1 MVKATEVIKES
12 VARQDMKTS
21 LDSMRYAEC
30 LVKYGYIILGQNK
43 MEELLRMLMPTID
56 QLKQQVNHPEYG
68 KRYTQDLLK
77 CYDQLMCAQ
86 YFLGMKEDTKKTC
99 EELFQG
105 DMELMRQYG
114 SSQVKF
120 QIAVDLDHMAAIFLT
135 YKDYAGAEKYVR
147 CLDSLANEMI
157 KSPDTN
163 EAYKDEF
170 TAMRSIRLAMY
181 ELGMGHR
188 AEAEKYM
195 AEYRKTNYSKKAAGP
210 LEVAE
215 YLLLAGRYAEAADI
229 YPYLYKYLADVGSN
243 FDFNLAPQFCEMF
256 KANYMAGRRDSALT
270 VAKYVFDRLDSMIIA
285 DRQSNATEM
294 ATVYETQ
301 KKDAEI
307 AKQQIELTQQRVLGL
322 IIAIVLLTVF
332 FVVYTL
338 HRKRA
343 AKKLADMKAAQERIE
358 SELRI
363 ARDIQMSMV
372 PSVFPERE
380 GLDMF
385 AQMTPAK
392 EVGGDMYGYVLLG
405 DKLYF
410 AVGDVSGKGVPASLF
425 MAQTT
430 RLFRTLAAQGMMPAE
445 ICTRMNNALN
455 EDNEQGMFV
464 TMFLGLLDLQTG
476 HLNFCNAGHNPPI
489 IGGGDNQGDFLEMQA
504 NAPIGLFPDLEYQG
518 EEIDSVKGRAL
529 FIYTDGLNE
538 AENPQQEQFGDERL
552 LSILRDTHFDSAQ
565 QVIESLK
572 AEIEN
577 HRKGAEPND
586 DLTMMCI
593 RVN

>member
-1 MVKATEVIKES
+1 
-12 VARQDMKTS
+12 
-21 LDSMRYAEC
+21 
-30 LVKYGYIILGQNK
+30 
-43 MEELLRMLMPTID
+43 
-56 QLKQQVNHPEYG
+56 
-68 KRYTQDLLK
+68 
-77 CYDQLMCAQ
+77 
-86 YFLGMKEDTKKTC
+86 
-99 EELFQG
+99 
-105 DMELMRQYG
+105 
-114 SSQVKF
+114 
-120 QIAVDLDHMAAIFLT
+120 
-135 YKDYAGAEKYVR
+135 
-147 CLDSLANEMI
+147 MI

-256 KANYMAGRRDSALT
+256 KANYMAGRRDSALA

-363 ARDIQMSMV
+363 ARDIQMS
-372 PSVFPERE
+372 
-380 GLDMF
+380 
-385 AQMTPAK
+385 
-392 EVGGDMYGYVLLG
+392 
-405 DKLYF
+405 
-410 AVGDVSGKGVPASLF
+410 
-425 MAQTT
+425 
-430 RLFRTLAAQGMMPAE
+430 MMPAE

-552 LSILRDTHFDSAQ
+552 LSILRNTHFDSAQ

>member
-1 MVKATEVIKES
+1 
-12 VARQDMKTS
+12 
-21 LDSMRYAEC
+21 
-30 LVKYGYIILGQNK
+30 
-43 MEELLRMLMPTID
+43 
-56 QLKQQVNHPEYG
+56 
-68 KRYTQDLLK
+68 
-77 CYDQLMCAQ
+77 
-86 YFLGMKEDTKKTC
+86 
-99 EELFQG
+99 
-105 DMELMRQYG
+105 
-114 SSQVKF
+114 
-120 QIAVDLDHMAAIFLT
+120 
-135 YKDYAGAEKYVR
+135 
-147 CLDSLANEMI
+147 
-157 KSPDTN
+157 
-163 EAYKDEF
+163 
-170 TAMRSIRLAMY
+170 
-181 ELGMGHR
+181 
-188 AEAEKYM
+188 
-195 AEYRKTNYSKKAAGP
+195 
-210 LEVAE
+210 
-215 YLLLAGRYAEAADI
+215 
-229 YPYLYKYLADVGSN
+229 
-243 FDFNLAPQFCEMF
+243 MF
-256 KANYMAGRRDSALT
+256 KANYLAGRRDSALA
-270 VAKYVFDRLDSMIIA
+270 VAKYVFDRLDSVVTA
-285 DRQSNATEM
+285 ERQSNALEM

-322 IIAIVLLTVF
+322 IIAIVLLTMF

-372 PSVFPERE
+372 PSIFPERE

-425 MAQTT
+425 MAQST

-504 NAPIGLFPDLEYQG
+504 NAPIGLFPDLEYEG